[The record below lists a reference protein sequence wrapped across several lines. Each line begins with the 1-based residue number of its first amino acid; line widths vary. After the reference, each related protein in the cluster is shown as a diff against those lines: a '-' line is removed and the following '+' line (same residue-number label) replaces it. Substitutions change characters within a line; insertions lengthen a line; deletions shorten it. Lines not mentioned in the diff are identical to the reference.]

1 MTQKL
6 IVSKDLLNNTITRH
20 GDFWKPQ
27 PLPNRS
33 FLRSTGIYALSTP
46 IYLKQKDGKLLDH
59 IDKLEAD
66 LVNPD
71 ILIREIENYN
81 SGQLNETLAL
91 KGQYLVSVGQGDSIP
106 FSRPLIKM
114 PWIEAMLGC
123 KIRMING
130 QIWSEQYSGDPE
142 LIIHKGIHFESN
154 PWFQLYLEFIKQLQN
169 RLNKRFPISPMAGL
183 HGTCDLVASI
193 MGVQEACIGWIDNPS
208 FMARLMRVC
217 TDAILTV
224 VEAVNKVRIQS
235 NNGYS
240 CLGIWA
246 PDKIIFTQADHASLL
261 SPEIYKQQILPY
273 DLEVIRSCPISIFH
287 IHNLGL
293 HLAPILIEVPELDA
307 IQVWMDP
314 YPIES
319 RKLYEFNILKKILQ
333 YKSLIL
339 DVYLPNLKEGE
350 WLLDNLPKNRL
361 FFKAWFD
368 YEIYTNLPDDFPGRE
383 IWLPE

>member
-6 IVSKDLLNNTITRH
+6 IISKELLNNTITRH
-20 GDFWKPQ
+20 GDFWKP
-27 PLPNRS
+27 LPNRS
-33 FLRSTGIYALSTP
+33 FLRSTGIYAPSSP
-46 IYLKQKDGKLLDH
+46 IYLKQKDGKLLDS
-59 IDKLEAD
+59 INKLEPD

-81 SGQLNETLAL
+81 SDRFNAMLAL
-91 KGQYLVSVGQGDSIP
+91 KGQYLVSVGQGDFIP
-106 FSRPLIKM
+106 LARPLIKI

-123 KIRMING
+123 TIRMING
-130 QIWSEQYSGDPE
+130 QIWNEQYSGNLE
-142 LIIHKGIHFESN
+142 WIMHKGIHFESN

-169 RLNKRFPISPMAGL
+169 RLNKRFLISAMTNL
-183 HGTCDLVASI
+183 RGTCDLVAAI
-193 MGVQEACIGWIDNPS
+193 MGVSEACIGWIDNPS

-224 VEAVNKVRIQS
+224 VEAANKVLIQS
-235 NNGYS
+235 NSGYP
-240 CLGIWA
+240 CHWGIWA
-246 PDKIIFTQADHASLL
+246 PDKIICTQADHSILL
-261 SPEIYKQQILPY
+261 SPEIYKKQILPY

-287 IHNLGL
+287 IHNCGL

-307 IQVWMDP
+307 IEVFMDP

-319 RKLYEFNILKKILQ
+319 RKLYELNILKKILQ
-333 YKSLIL
+333 YKPLIL

-368 YEIYTNLPDDFPGRE
+368 YEIYTNLPDDFPGRK

>member
-1 MTQKL
+1 MIQKL
-6 IVSKDLLNNTITRH
+6 IISRGLLNNTIKCHR
-20 GDFWKPQ
+20 DFWKP
-27 PLPNRS
+27 LPNRN
-33 FLRSTGIYALSTP
+33 FLRSTGIYAPSSP
-46 IYLKQKDGKLLDH
+46 ICLKQKDGKLLDN
-59 IDKLEAD
+59 INKLEPD

-81 SGQLNETLAL
+81 SDKLNAMLAL
-91 KGQYLVSVGQGDSIP
+91 KGQYLVSVGQGDFIP
-106 FSRPLIKM
+106 LATPLQKI

-123 KIRMING
+123 PIRMTNG
-130 QIWSEQYSGDPE
+130 QIWNEKYPGNPE
-142 LIIHKGIHFESN
+142 WIVHKGIHFESN

-169 RLNKRFPISPMAGL
+169 RLHKRFLISTMTNLRGA
-183 HGTCDLVASI
+183 CDLVAAI
-193 MGVQEACIGWIDNPS
+193 MGVSEACIGWIDNPS

-224 VEAVNKVRIQS
+224 VEAANKVLIES
-235 NNGYS
+235 NNGNP
-240 CLGIWA
+240 CKWGIWA
-246 PDKIIFTQADHASLL
+246 PDKIICTQADHSILL
-261 SPEIYKQQILPY
+261 SPEIYKKQILPY

-287 IHNLGL
+287 IHNCGL
-293 HLAPILIEVPELDA
+293 HLAPILIEVQELDA
-307 IQVWMDP
+307 IEVFMDP

-319 RKLYEFNILKKILQ
+319 RKLYELNILKKILQ
-333 YKSLIL
+333 YKPLIL

-368 YEIYTNLPDDFPGRE
+368 YEIYTNLPDDFPGRK